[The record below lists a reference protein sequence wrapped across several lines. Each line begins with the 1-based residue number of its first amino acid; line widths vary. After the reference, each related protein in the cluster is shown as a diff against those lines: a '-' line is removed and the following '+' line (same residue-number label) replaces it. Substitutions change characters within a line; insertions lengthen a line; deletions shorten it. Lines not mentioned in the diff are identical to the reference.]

1 MKKHFYLV
9 AALFMGLTMTTT
21 ACDDDDDDV
30 DAQETTAA
38 DIDYTSETAASWNNY
53 AKNVAALLKQ
63 DSQTLYDSWATS
75 YDGGEAFATT
85 FKNHDG
91 GDYTSA
97 INCIEEIL
105 DGCATIADEVGNAK
119 IGDPY
124 NLYNDGKTTEALYAV
139 ESWYSWHSRDDY
151 SNNVLSIRNSY
162 YGSTDNKT
170 VAENSIAAVVK
181 AVDADLD
188 KKVVDVINAAYDAIQ
203 AIPQPFRNNINSVE
217 TQKAMTACAEL
228 EGVFSDDLKMF
239 FNSNEIDEAKL
250 DAVVENYVDNV
261 VLPTYKSLAERN
273 VTLYNAVVALG
284 NNPSNEAFQTAC
296 DAWLASR
303 EPWEKSEAFLF
314 GPVDALGLDPNMD
327 SWPLDQEAIVSIL
340 KSNKFD
346 DLNWGDGDSDEAVEA
361 AQSVRGFHTL
371 EFLLFK
377 DGKARTVK

>member
-21 ACDDDDDDV
+21 ACDDDDDV

-284 NNPSNEAFQTAC
+284 NNPSNEAFQAAC